1 MVDQNNGDSDKKLRA
16 DPMNLTDIENIEML
30 IYENAVE
37 IASIVKPIMQ
47 RYIGEN
53 PMSESEMEL
62 ATFLNDCVLI
72 KEVESGSTDPIEAM
86 HIEDNLPLH
95 RERTTPGSDRND
107 Q

>member
-1 MVDQNNGDSDKKLRA
+1 MSGNSPVYIGAGSSQLAVSSA
-16 DPMNLTDIENIEML
+16 LTII
-30 IYENAVE
+30 ENAVE

-62 ATFLNDCVLI
+62 ATFLNDCILI
-72 KEVESGSTDPIEAM
+72 KEVESGSTAPIEAM